1 MEQIL
6 PLWCHPGD
14 RKGRKA
20 KNPKEDRKMKNTVR
34 KVVAGVLM
42 FFAVMFFAASG
53 FGAEQKEDLSPYFF
67 VKGSSGVE
75 SFPLLKTDVKV
86 DIAGISSEVE
96 LTQTYKND
104 GKKTIEALYCFPLG
118 TRSAIH
124 AMRMK
129 IGKRIIEAEIH
140 QNEEARQIYEA
151 AKNNGQTASL
161 LEQKRPNVFQMNVA
175 NIMPGD
181 IVEVT
186 VNYTEILVP
195 EAGVYEF
202 IYPTVVGP
210 RYTGESSTADL
221 KGKDNWT
228 VAPYTHQGD
237 APSYDLGMTVNMNPG
252 MDVASIS
259 SPSHRINT
267 EWENGKARV
276 TLADGEKKSGNRDFV
291 LRYSLKGKQIQTG
304 VLLYPGDKENFFV
317 MMMQPPQRPAPEA
330 IPPREYFFI
339 LDVSGSMYGY
349 PLEISKQVI
358 KKILASMSSRD
369 YFNVMF
375 FSGGADTLFKHSM
388 PATGNN
394 ISKAMQMVNAAQGS
408 GGTEIINALQTAF
421 AKEKKEGMSRSF
433 VIMTDGYVSVEKD
446 VFDLMR
452 AKMGE
457 ANFFP
462 FGIGTSVNRY
472 LMEGMARIGK
482 GEPFVALN
490 QEEGEKMADKF
501 VNYVKSPVLTDI
513 KVKFDGFDAYDV
525 EPESVPDLF
534 AERPLVVMGKYHKA
548 DGRIVVTGR
557 SGNGDF
563 KREMRVASQLD
574 DSRNIALKYMWARE
588 RIARLA
594 DYSKVGVN
602 VKADV
607 TALGLEYGLMT
618 EYTSFVAVDKEVR
631 PTGEVVTVKQPLP
644 LPEGV
649 SDLAV
654 GDVQTKTLYRAAAN
668 SPAATGGV
676 MEEAEA
682 VEMAAPAPVCK
693 KEKAVSG
700 YGWNKHAA
708 EDKDDTSTGSVQG
721 ISTIYLSDAKL
732 PDNVDT
738 NAVEKAILGAVK
750 AELEAYFA
758 KNGLTGLKLELKV
771 ENGNIKAVKVLSYKG
786 TAAPQD
792 ALDKIMAKVK
802 IGSVSGTLEVTL
814 ETN

>member
-1 MEQIL
+1 ME
-6 PLWCHPGD
+6 
-14 RKGRKA
+14 
-20 KNPKEDRKMKNTVR
+20 NNVR
-34 KVVAGVLM
+34 RVVVVALM
-42 FFAVMFFAASG
+42 FFAVMFFAAAG

-67 VKGSSGVE
+67 VKGSTDVE

-140 QNEEARQIYEA
+140 QNDEARKIYEQ

-210 RYTGESSTADL
+210 RFTGESSTVDL

-228 VAPYTHQGD
+228 VNPYTHKGD
-237 APSYDLGMTVNMNPG
+237 LPSYDLGMTVNINPG
-252 MDVASIS
+252 MEVASVS

-267 EWENGKARV
+267 EWDNGRAKV
-276 TLADGEKKSGNRDFV
+276 TFADGEKKSGNRDFV

-304 VLLYPGDKENFFV
+304 ILLYPGDKENFFV
-317 MMMQPPQRPAPEA
+317 MMMEPPARPEPSM

-339 LDVSGSMYGY
+339 MDVSGSMDGY
-349 PLEISKQVI
+349 PVKTSKVVI
-358 KKILASMSSRD
+358 RKILAGMSSRD

-375 FSGGADTLFKHSM
+375 FAGGSNTLFNHSM
-388 PATGNN
+388 PATNNN
-394 ISKAMQMVNAAQGS
+394 INKAIQMINAAQGS
-408 GGTEIINALQTAF
+408 GGTEILNALQTAF
-421 AKEKKEGMSRSF
+421 AKEKKQGMSRSF
-433 VIMTDGYVSVEKD
+433 VILTDGYVSVEKG

-452 AKMGE
+452 EKMGE
-457 ANFFP
+457 ANFFT
-462 FGIGTSVNRY
+462 FGIGSSVNRY
-472 LMEGMARIGK
+472 LIEGMARTGK

-490 QEEGEKMADKF
+490 QEQGAKLADKF
-501 VNYVKSPVLTDI
+501 VDYVRAPVLTDI

-525 EPESVPDLF
+525 EPESAPDLF
-534 AERPLVVMGKYHKA
+534 AERPLVVMGKYYKA
-548 DGRIVVTGR
+548 GGNIVVTGR
-557 SGNGDF
+557 SGSGDF
-563 KREMRVASQLD
+563 KRELSVAPQMYD
-574 DSRNIALKYMWARE
+574 AKNIALKYMWARE

-594 DYSKVGVN
+594 DYSTVGVD

-607 TALGLEYGLMT
+607 TALGLQYGLMT

-654 GDVQTKTLYRAAAN
+654 GDETQTKTLYRSTAN
-668 SPAATGGV
+668 YLAATGGV
-676 MEEAEA
+676 MAEA
-682 VEMAAPAPVCK
+682 VEMAAPAPMCK

-700 YGWNKHAA
+700 YGGYKHAA
-708 EDKDDTSTGSVQG
+708 EDKDDAST
-721 ISTIYLSDAKL
+721 ISAAASIYLSDAKL
-732 PDNVDT
+732 PDGVDI
-738 NAVEKAILGAVK
+738 NEVEKAILSAVQ
-750 AELEAYFA
+750 AELEVYFSRNNLA
-758 KNGLTGLKLELKV
+758 GVKIELKV
-771 ENGNIKAVKVLSYKG
+771 ENGSVKAIKVLGYKG
-786 TAAPQD
+786 KAAPQD

-802 IGSVSGTLEVTL
+802 IGSITGTLEIEL